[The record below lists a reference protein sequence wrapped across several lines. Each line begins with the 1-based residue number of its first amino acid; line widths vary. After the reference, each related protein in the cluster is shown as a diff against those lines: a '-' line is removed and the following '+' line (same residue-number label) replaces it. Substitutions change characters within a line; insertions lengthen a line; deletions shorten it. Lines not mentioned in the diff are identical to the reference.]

1 MGIMLHVLGVH
12 VFQFPNPDSAFII
25 RRVRYDALLYL
36 KMLSKTSHHRF
47 ARLNEQNKNMF
58 YVMENT
64 TTKTSS
70 CVSEKSND
78 MDVVTDA
85 KQQTDCRMPG
95 S

>member
-58 YVMENT
+58 YVM
-64 TTKTSS
+64 KTQLQ
-70 CVSEKSND
+70 
-78 MDVVTDA
+78 
-85 KQQTDCRMPG
+85 KQALVFRKKVLTW
-95 S
+95 